1 MRAVSARGR
10 LVFFVIRFWCGKT
23 NVGDTA
29 LLGLPNV
36 FSNFAPQNA
45 RKRMPEKLVA
55 KNRKASYLYE
65 FVDTYTAGMVL
76 TGTEIKSLRQGHASL
91 VDAYCLFI
99 NGELWVRNLHIPE
112 YTLGTFYNHAV
123 RRDRKLLLTARE
135 LTKLERAV
143 KAKGSTI
150 IATRLFINERGYAK
164 LAIAL
169 ARGKQQHDKRESL
182 KKRDTDREIQ
192 RYRRH
197 SS

>member
-1 MRAVSARGR
+1 
-10 LVFFVIRFWCGKT
+10 
-23 NVGDTA
+23 
-29 LLGLPNV
+29 
-36 FSNFAPQNA
+36 
-45 RKRMPEKLVA
+45 MPEKLVA

-65 FVDTYTAGMVL
+65 FVDTYIAGMVL

-112 YTLGTFYNHAV
+112 YGFGTFYNHAV
-123 RRDRKLLLTARE
+123 RRDRKLLLTSRE
-135 LTKLERAV
+135 LTKLQRGV
-143 KAKGSTI
+143 TSKGNTI

-182 KKRDTDREIQ
+182 KKRDTDRELQ
-192 RYRRH
+192 RYRRQNN
-197 SS
+197 

>member
-1 MRAVSARGR
+1 M
-10 LVFFVIRFWCGKT
+10 IPPFWGCQMSF
-23 NVGDTA
+23 
-29 LLGLPNV
+29 LPLW
-36 FSNFAPQNA
+36 
-45 RKRMPEKLVA
+45 RKRTKKRMPEKLVA

-65 FVDTYTAGMVL
+65 FIDTYTAGMVL

-192 RYRRH
+192 RFRRH
-197 SS
+197 NN

>member
-1 MRAVSARGR
+1 
-10 LVFFVIRFWCGKT
+10 
-23 NVGDTA
+23 
-29 LLGLPNV
+29 
-36 FSNFAPQNA
+36 
-45 RKRMPEKLVA
+45 MPEKLVA

-65 FVDTYTAGMVL
+65 FVDTYVAGMVL

-112 YTLGTFYNHAV
+112 YGFGTFYNHAV
-123 RRDRKLLLTARE
+123 RRDRKLLLTSRE
-135 LTKLERAV
+135 LTKLQRGV
-143 KAKGSTI
+143 TSKGNTI

-182 KKRDTDREIQ
+182 KKRDTDRELQ
-192 RYRRH
+192 RYRRQNN
-197 SS
+197 

>member
-1 MRAVSARGR
+1 MCEPSPRGGGS
-10 LVFFVIRFWCGKT
+10 FFVTQLWVGGRTAAIPPFWGCQMSF
-23 NVGDTA
+23 
-29 LLGLPNV
+29 LPLW
-36 FSNFAPQNA
+36 
-45 RKRMPEKLVA
+45 RKRTKKRMPEKLVA

-65 FVDTYTAGMVL
+65 FIDTYTAGMVL

-150 IATRLFINERGYAK
+150 VATRLFINERGYAK

-192 RYRRH
+192 RFRRH
-197 SS
+197 NN

>member
-1 MRAVSARGR
+1 
-10 LVFFVIRFWCGKT
+10 
-23 NVGDTA
+23 
-29 LLGLPNV
+29 
-36 FSNFAPQNA
+36 
-45 RKRMPEKLVA
+45 MPEKLVA

-65 FVDTYTAGMVL
+65 FVDTYVAGMVL

-112 YTLGTFYNHAV
+112 YGFGTFYNHAV

-135 LTKLERAV
+135 LTKLQRGV
-143 KAKGSTI
+143 TSKGNTI

-182 KKRDTDREIQ
+182 KKRDTDRELQ
-192 RYRRH
+192 RYRRQNN
-197 SS
+197 